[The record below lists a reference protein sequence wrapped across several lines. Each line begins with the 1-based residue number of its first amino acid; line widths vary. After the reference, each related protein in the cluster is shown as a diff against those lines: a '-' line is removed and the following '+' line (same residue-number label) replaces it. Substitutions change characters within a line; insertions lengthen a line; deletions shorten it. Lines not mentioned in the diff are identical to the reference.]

1 MIVGLS
7 NVSKVINSVFLNH
20 SLNEVVSLSYSQI
33 DKYDVQC
40 NNLIKFSKHEH
51 INEII
56 EEISNL
62 LEKENSIE
70 SFEITN
76 TNFINLRL
84 SKDYLYKYSAFNKDC
99 LPSLNQSILIDYGG
113 PNIGKALHVGHL
125 RTLNIGRA
133 IYNLNKFA
141 GNEVVSDIHFGD
153 WGMPVSQ
160 ILAYINE
167 NNLDLHTLQASDL
180 EQIYPEANKMSST
193 DESFYEKAKNI
204 SNELN
209 VGNKEYKKQW
219 ESLYNLS
226 VEEIKNLLTK
236 LGHNFDYFYGE
247 SDVINESKIV
257 LKEASENSLTRKDEG
272 ALVSTEEADP
282 PIILVKSDGS
292 YLYLTTDLGTVY
304 FREKNFNVDKY
315 LYVVD
320 QRQSNHFAQVFSTV
334 KHFKLS
340 DKDFFHIAYGTVN
353 GKDGKPLKTRDGGTY
368 KLEKLYQDTYK
379 QLEKNNDDPNIVD
392 CLTNS
397 VLTYSDL
404 LPNRKINYQFDLEKF
419 TDINGKTA
427 IYLQYAQVRAKKL
440 LDEGKGLEGIES
452 FEVLDVYERDLAV
465 KLTKF
470 TYFVN
475 ISLEKY
481 EPHHLA
487 EYAYDLAKSFNTFYT
502 NCKIFSTEVSQDDLL
517 KRLHL
522 VRTFHKTIKDVFFCL
537 GITPVEQM

>member
-1 MIVGLS
+1 MIVGLDSVS
-7 NVSKVINSVFLNH
+7 NNINSVFSDHN
-20 SLNEVVSLSYSQI
+20 LNEIVSFSYSQM

-40 NNLIKFSKHEH
+40 NNLIKFSNHEH

-56 EEISNL
+56 QGISKS
-62 LEKENSIE
+62 LEKEDAIE

-76 TNFINLRL
+76 TNFINLKL
-84 SKDYLYKYSAFNKDC
+84 SKNYLYKYSTFNKDF
-99 LPSLNQSILIDYGG
+99 LPFFNQSVLIDYGG

-133 IYNLNKFA
+133 IYNLNKFS

-167 NNLDLHTLQASDL
+167 NNLDLHSLQASDL

-204 SNELN
+204 SHELN
-209 VGNKEYKKQW
+209 IGNNEYRKQW
-219 ESLYNLS
+219 KTLYNLS
-226 VEEIKNLLTK
+226 VDKIKNLLKK
-236 LGHNFDYFYGE
+236 LGHGFDYFYGE
-247 SDVINESKIV
+247 SDVIKESKIV

-340 DKDFFHIAYGTVN
+340 DKDFFHISYGTVN

-368 KLEKLYQDTYK
+368 KLEKLYEDTYK
-379 QLEKNNDDPNIVD
+379 QLEKNNNDPNIIN

-440 LDEGKGLEGIES
+440 INEGIDLKGIEN
-452 FEVLDVYERDLAV
+452 FEDLDVYERDLAV

-470 TYFVN
+470 AYFVN

-502 NCKIFSTEVSQDDLL
+502 NCKIFSTGVSQDNLM

-537 GITPVEQM
+537 GIKPVDQM